1 MQKDY
6 YKILQVPRNASK
18 EDVKKAYRKLAH
30 QHHPDK
36 TGGDEQK
43 FKEINEAYQVLG
55 DERKRS
61 HYDQFGTVFEHAG
74 AGAGRGPFQGG
85 FSWGGDSGGFQGFDV
100 NMGEDMRGFSGF
112 DFTDIFEDMMGGGS
126 SGRQGRGSKKGRDI
140 EMDLEIPFEEMIFGG
155 KHEVDLQKLTKCAR
169 CEGKGAE
176 PNTVFKKCSRC
187 RGTGKF
193 EKAQRTFLGVF
204 SQVGVCPDCRGR
216 GETPESPCL
225 ECGGAGIKEMRE
237 RIEIFVPKG
246 INHGEI
252 LKLSGKGE
260 ASLTGGV
267 PGDLFARIHVMPSKT
282 YRRQG
287 NDLIVVLP
295 IAFSQAALGDKIEVK
310 IPDTTLM
317 IKIPEGTESG
327 DILKVRGKG
336 VPSSQ
341 GYGRGDLL
349 VEIKVATPRN
359 ISKKAKGLIE
369 ELRKEGI

>member
-1 MQKDY
+1 MSKDY

-43 FKEINEAYQVLG
+43 FKEINEAYQILG
-55 DERKRS
+55 DEQKRA

-74 AGAGRGPFQGG
+74 GGRGPFQGG
-85 FSWGGDSGGFQGFDV
+85 FSWAGGGSGFQGFD
-100 NMGEDMRGFSGF
+100 MGEDMRGFAGF
-112 DFTDIFEDMMGGGS
+112 DFSDVFEEMGFGGGGS
-126 SGRQGRGSKKGRDI
+126 SGRSGRGSKKGRDI
-140 EMDLEIPFEEMIFGG
+140 EINLDIPFEEMIFGG
-155 KHEVDLQKLTKCAR
+155 KHEVDLQKLTKCVR
-169 CEGKGAE
+169 CEGGGAE
-176 PNTVFKKCSRC
+176 PNTVFKKCARC

-193 EKAQRTFLGVF
+193 EKAHRTFLGVL
-204 SQVGVCPDCRGR
+204 SQVGICPDCRGR
-216 GETPESPCL
+216 GEMPESPCND
-225 ECGGAGIKEMRE
+225 CGGAGVREMRE

-267 PGDLFARIHVMPSKT
+267 PGDLFARISIMPNKQ

-287 NDLIVVLP
+287 NDLIAVLSV
-295 IAFSQAALGDKIEVK
+295 AFSQAILGDKVEMK
-310 IPDTTLM
+310 TPDAMLM

-327 DILKVRGKG
+327 DILKVRGRG
-336 VPSSQ
+336 VPSPQ

-349 VEIKVATPRN
+349 VEIKVITPRK
-359 ISKKAKGLIE
+359 ISKKAKELIE
-369 ELRKEGI
+369 ELKKEGV